1 MKNFPMKNDMG
12 ESLNIT
18 INPYTKHALIHVDR
32 CFFHVSKEEEI
43 DTIIDILLKYKKE
56 AYGNESD

>member
-1 MKNFPMKNDMG
+1 MKKLPMKNDMG

-18 INPYTKHALIHVDR
+18 INPYTKHALIHIDK

-43 DTIIDILLKYKKE
+43 DTIVDILKKFKEE
-56 AYGNESD
+56 AYGDKSN